1 MVDVEIHRLH
11 FPKTINLIYIQ
22 HLCITNGNIW
32 GFFNTCLNYN
42 LLLSIHCFSRHHIQS
57 HQSIFF
63 TSGNE
68 YTYNVSS
75 SILKEILGNS
85 ANLLNPRQLGRSKSI
100 FFSTTE
106 YRRLKKDPFLT
117 DVYLY
122 QYGFFFN
129 STLTFMSVG
138 LNDDTFSTSET
149 TSA

>member
-1 MVDVEIHRLH
+1 MYNQWKYLGV
-11 FPKTINLIYIQ
+11 
-22 HLCITNGNIW
+22 
-32 GFFNTCLNYN
+32 FNTCLNYN

-149 TSA
+149 TSS